1 MHSKREMNKKPKKK
15 KKITRKRKIFAIVKF
30 NSLNGEGKE
39 IKKKKPK
46 KKINKIIFVQLR
58 GAEKTPNFI
67 PKANFGVDKAAT
79 SYFPFQD

>member
-15 KKITRKRKIFAIVKF
+15 KNYA
-30 NSLNGEGKE
+30 EKE
-39 IKKKKPK
+39 NLRYSKVQQFKWRRQRDKKKKKPK

>member
-39 IKKKKPK
+39 IKKKPK
-46 KKINKIIFVQLR
+46 KK
-58 GAEKTPNFI
+58 
-67 PKANFGVDKAAT
+67 
-79 SYFPFQD
+79 